1 MNRMCSLSFPQVRGL
16 APMAQRGAALVEFA
30 LVGPVITLIGLAV
43 LQYALLFFAKNQ
55 LNYAAFMAARAG
67 SMAHAD
73 LGTVQAAY
81 LRALV
86 PLYGG
91 GQSTS
96 ELAGSYARA
105 AADAA
110 GHLQIQLLNP
120 TKESFDDWND
130 PALQQGEG
138 RGKRV
143 IPNDGLALKVSGQ
156 IGSASGQ
163 TLQDANLIKLRITQ
177 GVKPVVPFVG
187 TIYTKF
193 MQWADP
199 HTDAFHTAMLA
210 QGRLPVLTQATVL
223 MQSNAFE
230 QAAVVSSPGLGN
242 NGLPTDPGNP
252 PAPTEPP
259 PQCATIGC
267 TVTASPPAS
276 TGGGNVSCNPLT
288 DPSGCLPLGCQKG
301 DASCD
306 PVCGTS
312 AATYCCVSG
321 ASTPN

>member
-1 MNRMCSLSFPQVRGL
+1 MSQTRRQSFRRVRG
-16 APMAQRGAALVEFA
+16 PDGMRGQQGRPGRQVHRGAALVEFA

-55 LNYAAFMAARAG
+55 FNYAAFMAARAG

-81 LRALV
+81 VRALV

-91 GQSTS
+91 GQSTA
-96 ELAGSYARA
+96 ELADSYARA

-120 TKESFDDWND
+120 TRESFADWND
-130 PALQQGEG
+130 PALQQSEG
-138 RGKRV
+138 KGRRV
-143 IPNDGLALKVSGQ
+143 IPNAGLALKVSGQ

-163 TLQDANLIKLRITQ
+163 SLQDANLIKLRITQ
-177 GVKPVVPFVG
+177 GVRPAVPFVG
-187 TIYTKF
+187 YIYTKF

-210 QGRLPVLTQATVL
+210 DGRLPVVTQATLL
-223 MQSNAFE
+223 MQSDAIE
-230 QAAVVSSPGLGN
+230 SDAAVSSPGPGN
-242 NGLPTDPGNP
+242 NAHPTDPGNP

-267 TVTASPPAS
+267 TVSTTPPMAPP
-276 TGGGNVSCNPLT
+276 GGNPGEIHPCT
-288 DPSGCLPLGCQKG
+288 
-301 DASCD
+301 
-306 PVCGTS
+306 
-312 AATYCCVSG
+312 
-321 ASTPN
+321 